1 MSRGTS
7 LDQVLASVFA
17 FGPATKVDLLTG
29 AVAARADGTVYEAL
43 LRLPDGIY
51 RSAAEVDDQLDR
63 GPAELAS

>member
-1 MSRGTS
+1 MSRRAT
-7 LDQVLASVFA
+7 LDQVLTTVFA

-29 AVAARADGTVYEAL
+29 AVAARADGSVYEAL

-51 RSAAEVDDQLDR
+51 RSVADVDGHLVG